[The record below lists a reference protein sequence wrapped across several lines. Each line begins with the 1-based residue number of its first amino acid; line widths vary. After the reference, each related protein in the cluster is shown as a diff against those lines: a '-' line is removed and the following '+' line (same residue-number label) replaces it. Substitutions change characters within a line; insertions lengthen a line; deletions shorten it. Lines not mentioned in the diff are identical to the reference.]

1 MEVNNKIMYHFN
13 NGIYSD
19 IWQVGNDIDTTD
31 KNFISN
37 FYNFILNFSTS
48 ICVNNDDKKELLPLE
63 VLIDKYLKENY
74 DKQAYIELLE
84 IASGFLKNFELSKRE
99 LVLEEYRKKY
109 YPNLPSRKKC
119 IWLCETKQLLYWKNK
134 LDIESKKGS
143 LFKVSV
149 TGNLFKSSDQFLPNK
164 EMSILQIYENAKKY
178 WDPDFSVI
186 DEKKIE
192 YLFDGRVKI
201 LQKITDSSK
210 L

>member
-48 ICVNNDDKKELLPLE
+48 ICVNNDSKKELLPLE
-63 VLIDKYLKENY
+63 VAIDEYLKENK
-74 DKQAYIELLE
+74 DKQTYIKLLE

-109 YPNLPSRKKC
+109 HPNLPSRTKC
-119 IWLCETKQLLYWKNK
+119 IWLCEKKQLLYWKNK
-134 LDIESKKGS
+134 LNIGSKKGS

-178 WDPDFSVI
+178 WNPDFSVI
-186 DEKKIE
+186 DERKIE
-192 YLFDGRVKI
+192 YLFDGKVKI